1 MLNDTELA
9 QIFGMRESSIRKF
22 REGTASYLTQ
32 KRIKERAKEK
42 GIDLKK
48 ELALT
53 DAISTKESTTK
64 SIWAEKLGV
73 NNSTLKRYFKGNA
86 SYGSKKK
93 IESLAKQNNIDLNI
107 VKEEM
112 NLIEEKINNEPNN
125 DKLYEIANS
134 LKVRPSTIK
143 KYCEGKI
150 SYMAKKRLESNAKE
164 LNIDLSE
171 LSNIIDFPVIKDTKE
186 NIGIKNFKFNDYEF
200 SVWEFGETNKSRIA
214 ICKCNVDTNHTKSR
228 NNTIKELENII
239 SSIYGIPNNNG
250 EGIDYANHQIEV
262 YFNINDSYQNV
273 FNKVKNYLVA
283 NVNTESE
290 KNISFDSI

>member
-32 KRIKERAKEK
+32 KRIKTLAKEK

-53 DAISTKESTTK
+53 NAISTKESTTK

-150 SYMAKKRLESNAKE
+150 SYMAKKRLESNARE

>member
-53 DAISTKESTTK
+53 NAISTKESTTK

-262 YFNINDSYQNV
+262 YFNVNDSYQNV

>member
-53 DAISTKESTTK
+53 NAISTKESTTK